1 MGIAGEPVSGTVEG
15 IFTAAEAGQPLTAVS
30 EITGTAG
37 RGLEGD
43 RYATGRGNYSERP
56 GGGRHLTLIE
66 AEVLDWLA
74 SEHGI
79 QVAPNESRRNL
90 LTSGVRLNDLV
101 GRRFR
106 VGALL
111 CQGIRLCE
119 PCAYLE
125 QLTGKSLTGPLVHRA
140 GLRAEILEGG
150 TLRIGDPIE
159 PV

>member
-1 MGIAGEPVSGTVEG
+1 LQGKLVSGTVES
-15 IFTAAEAGQPLTAVS
+15 IFTAAEAGQPMAAVS
-30 EITGTAG
+30 EITATAG
-37 RGLEGD
+37 SGLEGD
-43 RYATGRGNYSERP
+43 RYAAGRGKYSERP
-56 GGGRHLTLIE
+56 GGGRELTLIE
-66 AEVLDWLA
+66 DEVLDWLA

-79 QVAPNESRRNL
+79 QLNPNQCRRNL

-101 GRRFR
+101 GRQFR

-125 QLTGKSLTGPLVHRA
+125 QLTGKSLTGPLAHRA
-140 GLRAEILEGG
+140 GLRADILEGG

-159 PV
+159 PL

>member
-1 MGIAGEPVSGTVEG
+1 MSATVES
-15 IFTAAEAGQPLTAVS
+15 IFTAAEAGQPMAAVS
-30 EITGTAG
+30 EIAATAG

-43 RYATGRGNYSERP
+43 RYTTGRGNYSKRP

-79 QVAPNESRRNL
+79 QLAPNESRRNV
-90 LTSGVRLNDLV
+90 LTRGVRLNDLV
-101 GRRFR
+101 GRQFR

-119 PCAYLE
+119 PCSYLE
-125 QLTGKSLTGPLVHRA
+125 QLTGKSLTGSLAHRA